1 MFFVG
6 EKEGK
11 VMMAVCIVCLLEVSR
26 RSVRS
31 GQDNRPDLEEGN
43 LFCLSCWIESECWME
58 IAA

>member
-1 MFFVG
+1 MG

-11 VMMAVCIVCLLEVSR
+11 VMKAVCIVCLLEVSR

-31 GQDNRPDLEEGN
+31 EQNSRPDLEEGN
-43 LFCLSCWIESECWME
+43 LFYFACWIESKCWVQ